1 MASRKSGKI
10 VTRPDSSAT
19 CNKNRAAC
27 KQITEP
33 FKSESSDAVCFV
45 FCGRMPRRQPS
56 PSKKKSKKRSK
67 DHAGVVC
74 KKPKKFALALKAS
87 EASPGQ
93 VDNTWIDNLNKLTS
107 ELKKR
112 NKKKRKKNKGK

>member
-1 MASRKSGKI
+1 M
-10 VTRPDSSAT
+10 TRPDSSAT

-33 FKSESSDAVCFV
+33 LKRESSDAICFV
-45 FCGRMPRRQPS
+45 FCGRMPRRQPC

-112 NKKKRKKNKGK
+112 NKKKRKKNKGT